1 MNRHEKAL
9 EKLKSGAFIPA
20 NPLALT
26 KDRQFDE
33 EGQRLLTRYYLNAG
47 SGGIAAAVHTTQF
60 EIRLP
65 KYHLFERVLQ
75 TAAEEIEAF
84 EQAHDTVIIRV
95 AGVCGELAQAVSEAQ
110 TAKALGYD
118 AVLLSPGGLNH
129 LTEEELLLR
138 TEAVADVLP
147 VIGFYLQTAVGG
159 RQFSYS
165 YWQRLCEIKRV
176 AAIKCASFN
185 RYTTLDVMRAAAFS
199 SRGDELAL
207 YTGNDDNIVI
217 DLLTR
222 YSFTENGVTK
232 TKEFSGGLL
241 GHWSVWT
248 KKAVELFEELKQA
261 KQSGQISPALLTA
274 AAQITD
280 INGVFFDTAHN
291 FRGCIAGLHEVLRR
305 QGLMKGIWCLNP
317 EETLSPGQLEEIDR
331 VYAMYPQW
339 SDDAFV
345 REHLEEWR
353 R

>member
-232 TKEFSGGLL
+232 T
-241 GHWSVWT
+241 
-248 KKAVELFEELKQA
+248 
-261 KQSGQISPALLTA
+261 
-274 AAQITD
+274 
-280 INGVFFDTAHN
+280 
-291 FRGCIAGLHEVLRR
+291 
-305 QGLMKGIWCLNP
+305 
-317 EETLSPGQLEEIDR
+317 
-331 VYAMYPQW
+331 
-339 SDDAFV
+339 
-345 REHLEEWR
+345 
-353 R
+353 